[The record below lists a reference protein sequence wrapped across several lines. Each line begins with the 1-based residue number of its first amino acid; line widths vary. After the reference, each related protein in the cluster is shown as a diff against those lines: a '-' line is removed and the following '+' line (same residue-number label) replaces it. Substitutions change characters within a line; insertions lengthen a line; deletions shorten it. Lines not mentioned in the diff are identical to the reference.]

1 MDPLFSFVIG
11 IVIGSVLASAVVLIT
26 RHVKNVGTL
35 HVDQTNPVDSPEIYL
50 SIVDIDYLLRKRQ
63 VRLNVETK
71 LFEDLNC
78 TSQK

>member
-1 MDPLFSFVIG
+1 MDPIFSFVIG
-11 IVIGSVLASAVVLIT
+11 IVIGVALGLIT
-26 RHVKNVGTL
+26 KRVKNVGTL
-35 HVDQTNPVDSPEIYL
+35 HVDQSNPVDSPEIYL

-78 TSQK
+78 TPQK